1 MQVTI
6 DGLEAYLQKLYGG
19 KVTEQGLFMKLVEEM
34 GEVAEAL
41 NKRTGRKASDG
52 SDLQAELGEE
62 LADVIHY
69 AVAIAAVNGLDL
81 NEIILKKQEN
91 SRANITQKARSLESE
106 MKDFQRKIENNAFLT
121 RERAEQEQQRLLKKQ
136 EELQN
141 LDNQLAQELMQEQ
154 QKLNE
159 QLRDTIV
166 SQLRAFNQDKGFQVV
181 FSNTVGDNILLAGD
195 SYDITA
201 ELLEFLNKNYSA
213 PAQ

>member
-1 MQVTI
+1 MRNI
-6 DGLEAYLQKLYGG
+6 NY
-19 KVTEQGLFMKLVEEM
+19 
-34 GEVAEAL
+34 
-41 NKRTGRKASDG
+41 
-52 SDLQAELGEE
+52 
-62 LADVIHY
+62 VINGVL
-69 AVAIAAVNGLDL
+69 AVAVVILYVMQFSDKKESGVTRTFAPTEDQTALLPIAYVNVDSLLLNYNYSKDL
-81 NEIILKKQEN
+81 NEIILN

-106 MKDFQRKIENNAFLT
+106 MQEFQRKIENNAFLT
-121 RERAEQEQQRLLKKQ
+121 RERAQQEQQRLMKKQ

-181 FSNTVGDNILLAGD
+181 FSNRVGDNMLLAGN

-201 ELLEFLNKNYSA
+201 ELLDFLNKNYSA
-213 PAQ
+213 RAK

>member
-1 MQVTI
+1 MRNI
-6 DGLEAYLQKLYGG
+6 NY
-19 KVTEQGLFMKLVEEM
+19 
-34 GEVAEAL
+34 
-41 NKRTGRKASDG
+41 
-52 SDLQAELGEE
+52 
-62 LADVIHY
+62 VINGVL
-69 AVAIAAVNGLDL
+69 AVAVVILYVMQFSGKKESGVTRTFAPAEDATALLPIAYVNVDSLLLNYNYSKDL

-106 MKDFQRKIENNAFLT
+106 MQEFQRKIENNAFLT
-121 RERAEQEQQRLLKKQ
+121 RERAQQEQQRLLNKQ
-136 EELQN
+136 QELQN

-195 SYDITA
+195 TYDITA
-201 ELLEFLNKNYSA
+201 ELLEFLNRNYLA
-213 PAQ
+213 PAK

>member
-1 MQVTI
+1 MRNI
-6 DGLEAYLQKLYGG
+6 NY
-19 KVTEQGLFMKLVEEM
+19 
-34 GEVAEAL
+34 
-41 NKRTGRKASDG
+41 
-52 SDLQAELGEE
+52 
-62 LADVIHY
+62 VINGVL
-69 AVAIAAVNGLDL
+69 AVAVVILYVMQFSDKKESGVTRTFAPAEDATALLPIAYVNVDSLLLNYNYSKDL

-106 MKDFQRKIENNAFLT
+106 MQEFQRKIENNAFLT
-121 RERAEQEQQRLLKKQ
+121 RERAQQEQQRLMKKQ

-166 SQLRAFNQDKGFQVV
+166 SQLRAFNRDKGFQVV

-201 ELLEFLNKNYSA
+201 ELLEFLNRNYSA
-213 PAQ
+213 PAK

>member
-1 MQVTI
+1 MRNI
-6 DGLEAYLQKLYGG
+6 NY
-19 KVTEQGLFMKLVEEM
+19 
-34 GEVAEAL
+34 
-41 NKRTGRKASDG
+41 
-52 SDLQAELGEE
+52 
-62 LADVIHY
+62 VINGVL
-69 AVAIAAVNGLDL
+69 AVAVVILYVMQFSDKKESGVTRTFAPAGDTTALLPIAYVNVDSLLLNYNYSKDL

-195 SYDITA
+195 TYDITA
-201 ELLEFLNKNYSA
+201 ELLEFLNRNYST
-213 PAQ
+213 PAK

>member
-1 MQVTI
+1 MRNI
-6 DGLEAYLQKLYGG
+6 NY
-19 KVTEQGLFMKLVEEM
+19 
-34 GEVAEAL
+34 
-41 NKRTGRKASDG
+41 
-52 SDLQAELGEE
+52 
-62 LADVIHY
+62 VINGVL
-69 AVAIAAVNGLDL
+69 AVAVVILYVMQFSDKKESGVTRTFASAGDTTALLPIAYVNVDSLLLNYNYSKDL

-166 SQLRAFNQDKGFQVV
+166 SQLRVFNQDKGFQVV

-195 SYDITA
+195 TYDITA
-201 ELLEFLNKNYSA
+201 ELLEFLNRNYST
-213 PAQ
+213 PAK

>member
-1 MQVTI
+1 MRNI
-6 DGLEAYLQKLYGG
+6 NY
-19 KVTEQGLFMKLVEEM
+19 
-34 GEVAEAL
+34 
-41 NKRTGRKASDG
+41 
-52 SDLQAELGEE
+52 
-62 LADVIHY
+62 VINGVL
-69 AVAIAAVNGLDL
+69 AVAVVILYVMQFSDKKESGVTRTFASAEDTTALLPIAYVNVDSLLLNYNYSKDL

-166 SQLRAFNQDKGFQVV
+166 SQLRAFNQDKGFQVI

-195 SYDITA
+195 TYDITA
-201 ELLEFLNKNYSA
+201 ELLEFLNRNYST
-213 PAQ
+213 PAK

>member
-1 MQVTI
+1 MRNI
-6 DGLEAYLQKLYGG
+6 NY
-19 KVTEQGLFMKLVEEM
+19 
-34 GEVAEAL
+34 
-41 NKRTGRKASDG
+41 
-52 SDLQAELGEE
+52 
-62 LADVIHY
+62 VINGVL
-69 AVAIAAVNGLDL
+69 AVAVVILYVMQFSDKKESGVTRTFASAGDTTALLPIAYVNVDSLLLNYNYSKDL

-195 SYDITA
+195 TYDITA
-201 ELLEFLNKNYSA
+201 ELLEFLNRNYST
-213 PAQ
+213 PAK